1 MGKIAVLFSVYI
13 FASGSVFL
21 TNPVSVLPAPTSI
34 NVSIPSAHIFFNVSS
49 NLTLEEA

>member
-1 MGKIAVLFSVYI
+1 MFSIASFNASTVVTVYI

-21 TNPVSVLPAPTSI
+21 TNPVSVFP
-34 NVSIPSAHIFFNVSS
+34 AHIFFNVSS